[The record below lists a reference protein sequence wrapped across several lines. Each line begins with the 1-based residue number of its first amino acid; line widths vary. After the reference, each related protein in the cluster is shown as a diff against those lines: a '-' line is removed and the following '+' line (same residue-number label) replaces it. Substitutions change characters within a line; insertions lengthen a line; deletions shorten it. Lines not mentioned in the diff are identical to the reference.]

1 MGVGMKFEQK
11 TKQFI
16 EKWNMLPEKAG
27 VLVGLSGGADSVA
40 LLEVLCRLR
49 RQLGLRLFA
58 VHVHHGIRTAA
69 QRDADFCARL
79 CEDKEV
85 PFVCERVDVPRLA
98 EEQGLSL
105 EEAGRKARYEIF
117 ERYRAEQGLDVIAV
131 AHHQNDQA
139 ETMLFQMFRG
149 SGLRGLAGIPCK
161 RDFIIRPLLCVS
173 RKEIEAYLEECG
185 LSYVTDETNLTQDYT
200 RNRLRHQVLPMA
212 EEICPGTIENMS
224 RTSAILREMEEF
236 MEQLSRSYMK
246 EYSREMPDAL
256 LVYTNLLEKYHPA
269 LQKAIILYAIE
280 SVIKSRKDITQKH
293 VEGVLS
299 LLEKGGEKVIDL
311 PQGYKVMKS
320 YDTLGFYRESDKTE
334 EEFVPLGIE
343 PGETYT
349 LPDGKTMEVTL
360 LSDNNFENIPKSNC
374 IKWFDYDKIIDTL
387 YLRTREKGDFLT
399 VRDDGATKTLQDYFV
414 NEKVPKSERD
424 RMLVLADGSH
434 IIWVLG
440 KRISAHYKVTEK
452 TKHILQIHIGGND
465 DGRENRSI
473 N

>member
-1 MGVGMKFEQK
+1 MRFEQK
-11 TKQFI
+11 IKQFI
-16 EKWNMLPEKAG
+16 EKWGMLPQKAG

-40 LLEVLCRLR
+40 LLEVLCQLR
-49 RQLGLRLFA
+49 GQLGLSIFA
-58 VHVHHGIRTAA
+58 VHVHHGIRAAA
-69 QRDADFCARL
+69 QKDADFCAKL

-85 PFVCERVDVPRLA
+85 PFACEYVDVPQLA
-98 EEQGLSL
+98 EAQGLTV

-117 ERYRAEQGLDVIAV
+117 ERYRVEQGLDVIAV

-149 SGLRGLAGIPCK
+149 SGLKGLSGIPYK
-161 RDFIIRPLLCVS
+161 RDCIIRPLLCVS
-173 RKEIEAYLEECG
+173 RKEIEGYLEERG
-185 LSYVTDETNLTQDYT
+185 LSYVTDETNLSQDYT

-224 RTSAILREMEEF
+224 RAGAILREIEDF
-236 MEQLSRSYMK
+236 MEQLSRSYIE
-246 EYSREMPDAL
+246 EYGRKMPDAL
-256 LVYTNLLEKYHPA
+256 LLHTGFLEKYHPA

-280 SVIKSRKDITQKH
+280 SVTKSRKDITQKH

-299 LLEKGGEKVIDL
+299 LLEKDGEKVIDL

-320 YDTLGFYRESDKTE
+320 YDTLGFYRETTE
-334 EEFVPLGIE
+334 TDGSFVPLGIE

-360 LSDNNFENIPKSNC
+360 LSGNNFENIPKSNC

-434 IIWVLG
+434 VVWVLG

-452 TKHILQIHIGGND
+452 TKHILQIHIGGID